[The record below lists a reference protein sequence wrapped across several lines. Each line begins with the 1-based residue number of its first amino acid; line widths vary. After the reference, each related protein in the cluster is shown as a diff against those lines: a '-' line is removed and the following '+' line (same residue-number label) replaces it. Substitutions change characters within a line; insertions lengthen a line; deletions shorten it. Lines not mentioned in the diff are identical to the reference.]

1 MLFSKNSIESVLCK
15 FPKTYSKI
23 RNFCG
28 AEDWGKQV
36 FLQLIKPE
44 WTVVEI
50 GANVGYYTSLFQK
63 LVGPLGKVEAFEPL
77 HTTFEIL
84 NDAISLFPANFQ
96 LYNLG
101 ASDVSGKV
109 EFHLPVNDHGQA
121 TMTPHNSSTWKNREI
136 KKVWGQVIQLD
147 EFDPIQ
153 RLKTINFIKIDIEGA
168 ELLCLKGAK
177 SIIRKHKPLVF
188 LEVCKAWM
196 KSFGY
201 DAKELNEF
209 LTSLGYSN
217 FRVVG
222 RKLVKVQSI
231 QYYLEDKE
239 EEASFNFLVS

>member
-1 MLFSKNSIESVLCK
+1 M
-15 FPKTYSKI
+15 
-23 RNFCG
+23 
-28 AEDWGKQV
+28 
-36 FLQLIKPE
+36 
-44 WTVVEI
+44 
-50 GANVGYYTSLFQK
+50 
-63 LVGPLGKVEAFEPL
+63 
-77 HTTFEIL
+77 
-84 NDAISLFPANFQ
+84 
-96 LYNLG
+96 
-101 ASDVSGKV
+101 SGKV